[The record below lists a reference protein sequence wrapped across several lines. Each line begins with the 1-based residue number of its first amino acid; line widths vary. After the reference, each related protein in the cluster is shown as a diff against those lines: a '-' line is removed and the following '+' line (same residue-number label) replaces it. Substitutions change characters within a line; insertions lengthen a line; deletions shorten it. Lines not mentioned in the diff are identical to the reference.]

1 MTTNLKRAFE
11 KAAELPEAEQEAFAR
26 FLLDE
31 LELVA
36 AIQAGVN
43 AADRGETVPI
53 EKVRE
58 MVPEWLSRSSS
69 QNRR

>member
-36 AIQAGVN
+36 AIQVGVN

-58 MVPEWLSRSSS
+58 MIPEWLSRSSS